1 MHLDRRLFDG
11 KIISS
16 RVYPECFPIA
26 KDETV
31 VNLGCGLGQQAVIYK
46 DSFQKMVGVDLM
58 QERLD
63 ASKVL
68 LAEKGVQNYET
79 ICAPVENTGLPEN
92 SFDKAIAIDIIEHL
106 PEPMGILDEAHR
118 LLKPGGLLLVSVP
131 AMHDRYVHGIKFIGR
146 LLGRKSHYLPA
157 GHLDAHNTDIPL
169 RKWLQLMKQSK
180 LEIVSYRATTLFP
193 PLHLF
198 GLPRFWFTNNFIHAI
213 DTRLCRLPGLRR
225 IGQSCL
231 VTLRKHGSASSP

>member
-16 RVYPECFPIA
+16 IVYPECFPLE
-26 KDETV
+26 KHETV
-31 VNLGCGLGQQAVIYK
+31 VNLGCGLGQQAVIYSG
-46 DSFQKMVGVDLM
+46 SFKRMVGVDLM

-68 LAEKGVQNYET
+68 LAEKGVTNYET
-79 ICAPVENTGLPEN
+79 VCAPVENTGLPAE
-92 SFDKAIAIDIIEHL
+92 SFDKALAIDIIEHL
-106 PEPMGILDEAHR
+106 PEPMALLDEAYR

-131 AMHDRYVHGIKFIGR
+131 AMHDRYVHGIKAIGR
-146 LLGRKSHYLPA
+146 LFGRKTKNLPQ
-157 GHLDAHNTDIPL
+157 GHLDAHNTDISL
-169 RKWLQLMKQSK
+169 RKWLKLMRRSK
-180 LEIVSYRATTLFP
+180 LETVSYRATTLFP

-198 GLPRFWFTNNFIHAI
+198 GLPRLWFTSRFIHAI

-225 IGQSCL
+225 VGQSC
-231 VTLRKHGSASSP
+231 VVILRKES